1 MSIPITTAQA
11 IDGRP
16 AIKYVGVFSGYGR
29 LKSSIG
35 KQEAYFD
42 QGLSE
47 ALSALEE
54 KATAAGANAVV
65 GVLVEHTHFL
75 GGEWIVVTGTAVTI

>member
-11 IDGRP
+11 IEGRP
-16 AIKYVGVFSGYGR
+16 ATRYLGVFSGYGR

-42 QGLSE
+42 QGLAE
-47 ALSALEE
+47 AISSLEE
-54 KATAAGANAVV
+54 KAVSAGGSAVV

-75 GGEWIVVTGTAVTI
+75 GGEWIVVTGTAIAI